1 MRSNACDFS
10 ADSRIQYI
18 DTEYARGL
26 IDLKNEYAHGKPVV
40 YIESNFFPFQ
50 YSGDQTAGARVEGW
64 EYLVGGGAGFM
75 HLNALFTTQVP
86 AGSVGIDA
94 VLDTFAILRG
104 FIKSFDFTA
113 MRRDEFFIAGGV
125 PSTAQAAAFSEAGKQ
140 YAFYIHHSHGDR
152 LGKSL
157 RSYIV
162 DPGSYRETF
171 SFSFAAGSYMAEWVD
186 PSNSAV
192 LGTEV
197 FSHSGGIRSM
207 SPPASYAID
216 IALRIKRK

>member
-1 MRSNACDFS
+1 M
-10 ADSRIQYI
+10 
-18 DTEYARGL
+18 
-26 IDLKNEYAHGKPVV
+26 
-40 YIESNFFPFQ
+40 
-50 YSGDQTAGARVEGW
+50 EGW

-86 AGSVGIDA
+86 AGSAGIDA
-94 VLDTFAILRG
+94 VLHTFATLRD
-104 FIKSFDFTA
+104 FINRFDFAA

-152 LGKSL
+152 PGKSL

-171 SFSFAAGSYMAEWVD
+171 TFNFAAGNYQAEWVD
-186 PSNSAV
+186 PAT
-192 LGTEV
+192 GTIIGAET
-197 FSHSGGIRSM
+197 FAHTGGHRTLT
-207 SPPASYAID
+207 PPASYSID
-216 IALRIKRK
+216 IALRIRSTRQPGCD